1 MSEFVQ
7 DGPSRQ
13 RWSLAYGISL
23 SAILAVAVLL
33 ATELIGMT
41 GRGWQVASIVQIVF
55 AIIAIL
61 VAMMAAESLA
71 WRLRSSTRWLVFA
84 ITWVLGA
91 GILAKM
97 GAELLARR
105 GYCGTPGAALIC
117 KVMRPGGS

>member
-1 MSEFVQ
+1 MSGSFH
-7 DGPSRQ
+7 DGTTRQ

-23 SAILAVAVLL
+23 SAISASAVLL

-41 GRGWQVASIVQIVF
+41 GRGWQVAIIVQIVF

-61 VAMMAAESLA
+61 VAMMVAESLA
-71 WRLRSSTRWLVFA
+71 WRLHRNTRRLVFV

-97 GAELLARR
+97 GGELLVRR
-105 GYCGTPGAALIC
+105 GYCSALDSPSMC
-117 KVMRPGGS
+117 KVIRHDH